1 MKQCHLIVRE
11 GGQPV
16 VLVGDGLA
24 KQRHHVTRVSRGI
37 TKLNQASGVVIVAK
51 AGGFPLAK
59 VIIKRGRGARF
70 GVSRLRRYSRPS
82 FGFFGVLRIRLH
94 GGFRV
99 VQQVGGVKGVVV
111 NIA

>member
-1 MKQCHLIVRE
+1 
-11 GGQPV
+11 
-16 VLVGDGLA
+16 
-24 KQRHHVTRVSRGI
+24 
-37 TKLNQASGVVIVAK
+37 
-51 AGGFPLAK
+51 
-59 VIIKRGRGARF
+59 
-70 GVSRLRRYSRPS
+70 VSRLRRYSRPS